1 MNVQI
6 LRVLVLVLSF
16 SVVLPLMA
24 QPHQESGSLPPA
36 ENQAESDSVKELK
49 QNVIKKA
56 NKARQ
61 EQIRRD
67 TERLLQLATELKAY
81 VDRTDEHILS
91 MDVIKKA
98 EQVEKLAHS
107 VKEKMKMSY

>member
-1 MNVQI
+1 
-6 LRVLVLVLSF
+6 
-16 SVVLPLMA
+16 MA

-36 ENQAESDSVKELK
+36 ENPAESDSIKELK

-67 TERLLQLATELKAY
+67 TEKLFQLATELKAY
-81 VDRTDEHILS
+81 VDKTDENILS

-107 VKEKMKMSY
+107 VKEKMRMSY